1 VKSHTACKTFHVAQR
16 RATGELWDEEFA
28 GAKAKLAASQRKMID
43 EEDG

>member
-16 RATGELWDEEFA
+16 RTTSELWDEEFE
-28 GAKAKLAASQRKMID
+28 GAKSKVAAVLRKVFN